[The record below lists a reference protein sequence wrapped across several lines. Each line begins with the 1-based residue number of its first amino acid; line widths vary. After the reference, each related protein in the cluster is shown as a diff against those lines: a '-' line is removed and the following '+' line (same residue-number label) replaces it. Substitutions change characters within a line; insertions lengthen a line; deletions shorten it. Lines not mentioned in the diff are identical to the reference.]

1 MGSCLGSHAGNRV
14 FIEENK
20 EFSTSVH
27 ISASSSRSAVNS
39 FKKVKYAKGRGLS
52 IEAAVLNLFDFHKMT
67 FVYEGAFGVV
77 YAAVSIENEYS
88 KVALK
93 CFGYSTGLPD
103 QTNIEREIDLL
114 YKIQGV
120 IIDPPEGHFAGKL
133 HHQEYPIIVTE
144 LLQGETLSRRIRKK
158 EDVSER
164 LIATIFRNV
173 MLALEGLHSKH
184 CIHR

>member
-1 MGSCLGSHAGNRV
+1 
-14 FIEENK
+14 
-20 EFSTSVH
+20 
-27 ISASSSRSAVNS
+27 
-39 FKKVKYAKGRGLS
+39 
-52 IEAAVLNLFDFHKMT
+52 
-67 FVYEGAFGVV
+67 
-77 YAAVSIENEYS
+77 
-88 KVALK
+88 
-93 CFGYSTGLPD
+93 
-103 QTNIEREIDLL
+103 LL
-114 YKIQGV
+114 YKLKGVDGVVQIQGV